1 MIYPC
6 LFRGFQQKEITF
18 VAQSQQRIRQRWEG
32 QEIGIRFAERGR
44 NPFYKVSRLFVFTPK
59 PKGLYGP

>member
-18 VAQSQQRIRQRWEG
+18 VAQSLKRIRQRWEG
-32 QEIGIRFAERGR
+32 QEIGIRFAEKGR
-44 NPFYKVSRLFVFTPK
+44 DSFHNVPRSAVFTPK
-59 PKGLYGP
+59 PMGLNGL